1 LSEEAEVYV
10 SMKVKNFKENPVPSV
25 QKLCTGGCGDMVW
38 VDKKL
43 EHVWSKIPILCMECA
58 LLQMDALDED
68 ITITVLPESLQAM
81 MMYHLEKKRQE
92 NGTSKNR

>member
-1 LSEEAEVYV
+1 MSEEAEVYV